1 MRRQAPRRGNDRIKM
16 KQADVILDSP
26 AGAGEAA
33 DIAILGAGLAGTL
46 AAIVLGRAGYRVVLV
61 DPHAVYPPDFRAE
74 KIGPKQMAIFD
85 RIGLGAE
92 VRALTTPFDGV
103 WVIRFGR
110 FLTRKRGR
118 EWGFSYPVLVNGLR
132 ALLPQGATLTVGRV
146 ETIAT
151 GPERQEVGLAD
162 GRRITARLLVVATGL
177 GEAVRRKAGIGKT
190 VKSDGHS
197 LSLGFNLTALPS
209 ALPFASLVYC
219 GEAFGDLASYLTLFP
234 IGETLRANLFVH
246 HKVAD
251 AWTKQF
257 RADPTATLKRLMPG
271 LDRWCGTPM
280 VVEGPVETRPIDLIT
295 VKGHERDGIVLIGDA
310 FATTCPITGTGIQ
323 KVAVDVERLTQV
335 HAPRWLATPGMG
347 ADKIHAFYADRVK
360 VRNDAR
366 AMRRSLFSRAMVAE
380 RGAAWCLRRWRNNTI
395 RFGLYVVTQM
405 RDRIEGLLQARRS
418 A

>member
-1 MRRQAPRRGNDRIKM
+1 M
-16 KQADVILDSP
+16 KQAERTPERPADS
-26 AGAGEAA
+26 GEAA

-46 AAIVLGRAGYRVVLV
+46 AAIVLGRAGYRIALI

-74 KIGPKQMAIFD
+74 KLGPKQMAIFD
-85 RIGLGAE
+85 RIGLGRE
-92 VRALTTPFDGV
+92 VRALTTPFEGV

-132 ALLPQGATLTVGRV
+132 ALLPPGVALTVGRV

-151 GPERQEVGLAD
+151 GRERQDIGLAD
-162 GRRITARLLVVATGL
+162 GRCINARLLILATGL
-177 GEAVRRKAGIGKT
+177 GEAVRRKAGVEKT
-190 VKSDGHS
+190 VRSDGHS

-219 GEAFGDLASYLTLFP
+219 GEMFGDLVSYLTLFP

-246 HKVAD
+246 HKATD

-257 RADPTATLKRLMPG
+257 RTDPTAMLQRVMPG

-280 VVEGPVETRPIDLIT
+280 VVAGPVETRPIDLIAA
-295 VKGHERDGIVLIGDA
+295 KGHERDGVVLIGDA

-335 HAPRWLATPGMG
+335 HVPRWFATPGMG
-347 ADKIHAFYADRVK
+347 AEKIRTFYADRVK
-360 VRNDAR
+360 LRNDQRALRRSLVAR
-366 AMRRSLFSRAMVAE
+366 AMIADHGRA
-380 RGAAWCLRRWRNNTI
+380 WQLRRWRNNAI
-395 RFGLYVVTQM
+395 RLGLYGMAQA
-405 RDRIEGLLQARRS
+405 RERIERLMGPRRN